1 MFNKEEK
8 STFNKDWGLDNKKIL
23 EESREVF
30 IETPKPDKLNDAGS
44 IIDTINENPGKPAIF
59 ENCTGSTFNQV
70 YNAVGRVKP
79 TWDAAK
85 GIIKY
90 KQ

>member
-8 STFNKDWGLDNKKIL
+8 PKTSQELPASPKVKNFAD
-23 EESREVF
+23 EVF
-30 IETPKPDKLNDAGS
+30 LVKDSPKPSNDAGF
-44 IIDTINENPGKPAIF
+44 IIDTINQNPGKAAIF

-79 TWDAAK
+79 TWDEVK

>member
-8 STFNKDWGLDNKKIL
+8 PKTSPELPASPKVKNFSDEIFLV
-23 EESREVF
+23 ESS
-30 IETPKPDKLNDAGS
+30 PKSSNDAS
-44 IIDTINENPGKPAIF
+44 FIINTINENPGKPAIF

-70 YNAVGRVKP
+70 YKAVGRVKP
-79 TWDAAK
+79 TWDEAK